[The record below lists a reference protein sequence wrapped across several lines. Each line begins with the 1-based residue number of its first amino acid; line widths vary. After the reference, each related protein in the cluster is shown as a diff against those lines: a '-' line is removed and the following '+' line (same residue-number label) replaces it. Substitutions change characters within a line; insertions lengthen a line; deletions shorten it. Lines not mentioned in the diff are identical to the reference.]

1 VSEISGE
8 RGICKALKRVRMGKA
23 RGDGVGFKRGWCC
36 LGVREC
42 FELGA
47 GLAEL
52 LGFGFVVMG
61 DRISKGEGGICGVT
75 GGRDRETEC
84 GLVVGLGLGLG

>member
-1 VSEISGE
+1 MTGRNGWICGISGE

-36 LGVREC
+36 LGNREC

-47 GLAEL
+47 VLAKL
-52 LGFGFVVMG
+52 LAFCFVVIGGRQDKHEGKGGFV
-61 DRISKGEGGICGVT
+61 E
-75 GGRDRETEC
+75 
-84 GLVVGLGLGLG
+84 